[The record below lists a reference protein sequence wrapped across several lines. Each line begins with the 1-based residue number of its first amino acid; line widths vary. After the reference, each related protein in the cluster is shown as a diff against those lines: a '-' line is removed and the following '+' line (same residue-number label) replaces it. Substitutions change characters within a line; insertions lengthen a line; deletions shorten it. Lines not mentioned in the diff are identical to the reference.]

1 MEKTCIKVSGF
12 CDLVTTDGEPIQIG
26 VIVTFRLP
34 IHILLYFYFIFV
46 LRKRSLV
53 RTYKMPVV
61 RPSVRLVN
69 AIS

>member
-34 IHILLYFYFIFV
+34 IHILLYLHFIFV
-46 LRKRSLV
+46 LLSLV